1 MTVTNLAL
9 WTLGPA
15 HYRSNQD
22 DLACVSCT
30 ASVTEDQFCEGCGQ
44 ALCISCR
51 TTIQGEPHCPACAAD
66 LRKGRG

>member
-15 HYRSNQD
+15 HFQGNQD

-30 ASVTEDQFCEGCGQ
+30 APVTEDQFCEGCGQ
-44 ALCISCR
+44 ALCAKCR
-51 TTIQGEPHCPACAAD
+51 ILVQHEPHCAKCAAD
-66 LRKGRG
+66 VRKGRC